1 MEQLAFIC
9 AHLGQRQKQ
18 CIAHWLRTLTLDLF
32 ASRCVRP
39 LQRYLDHLSR
49 SQVCFSVCC
58 IGSTW
63 LKAVQ
68 PAAQV
73 SLSVMMGSCHEHVH
87 IGKHALHVVHLFV
100 TFSWI
105 IVIARPP

>member
-49 SQVCFSVCC
+49 SQVVLCC
-58 IGSTW
+58 LVRW
-63 LKAVQ
+63 
-68 PAAQV
+68 V
-73 SLSVMMGSCHEHVH
+73 SPCSKLYSLL
-87 IGKHALHVVHLFV
+87 GK
-100 TFSWI
+100 
-105 IVIARPP
+105 